1 MMSDLTRSV
10 DVVKQFVANF
20 ERKQR
25 NLMKRKSK
33 LDTYRDLLNRGETLN
48 EEQKK
53 AVESYEGVL
62 QSLNVV
68 HEVLSQSKDLVSDV
82 ERCCKAEELQKEVEH
97 ERYTLSFLH
106 THVCLM
112 RFLTSLDQQEVRV
125 AVARASSE
133 NSLRMLDTVR
143 HVLLP
148 SITDWPSTGSTAFS
162 AISSFLQTNP
172 EVTSAAEH
180 TFNFVLGRPAPIPVP
195 GDYDGPHKKF
205 NFKEAR
211 NLCFR
216 LLAAPAV
223 RRSIEFSCG
232 SEPTMSQAREEVTQL
247 AGEPLK
253 PPNEMFQPNPEFL
266 GHNGELHVPDD
277 EVIPAEIQTCGSR
290 RFDTASAPNIL
301 DQVIKPLGGT
311 FNFLQ
316 ASSVLTSDPLVEIS
330 VPGTD
335 VPASHELN
343 PTIPDAIANHIAPSN
358 GCYAPPSPPAAPEIL
373 YNAEP
378 KSELNEITE
387 SSARESA
394 TMRQVGRN
402 PVAVEPDVPPQTK
415 PISYAD
421 LVRRSGYNRP
431 AHQQDHYLSG
441 SSQEVHK
448 AEHVVS
454 ESHTVYDSGDA
465 EPGPSAPNW
474 NRGSRGFYRGFSRGN
489 PGPRRA
495 VGGVRWNR
503 IGAGAGRGGGGAYR
517 GAPPSVAQ
525 PSY

>member
-10 DVVKQFVANF
+10 DVVKQFVVNF

-33 LDTYRDLLNRGETLN
+33 LDTYRDQLNRGEALN

-53 AVESYEGVL
+53 AVEGYEGVL

-82 ERCCKAEELQKEVEH
+82 ERCCKAEELQKEMDH

-112 RFLTSLDQQEVRV
+112 RLLTSLDQQEVRV
-125 AVARASSE
+125 AVSRASSE

-162 AISSFLQTNP
+162 GIPSLLQTNP

-180 TFNFVLGRPAPIPVP
+180 TLNFVLGRPAPIPVP

-223 RRSIEFSCG
+223 RRSMEFSCG
-232 SEPTMSQAREEVTQL
+232 LESTMSRAGEEVIQL
-247 AGEPLK
+247 AAEPPK
-253 PPNEMFQPNPEFL
+253 PSNEMFQPTPEFL

-277 EVIPAEIQTCGSR
+277 EVIQAEIRTCSRR
-290 RFDTASAPNIL
+290 RFDTASSPNAL

-330 VPGTD
+330 APGTD
-335 VPASHELN
+335 VPASHEPN
-343 PTIPDAIANHIAPSN
+343 PTISDAIANHIASSN

-373 YNAEP
+373 YNVEP
-378 KSELNEITE
+378 KSELNEVTE
-387 SSARESA
+387 SSARDSA
-394 TMRQVGRN
+394 TIRQVGRN

-421 LVRRSGYNRP
+421 LVRRSGYSRP
-431 AHQQDHYLSG
+431 AHQDHYVSG

-448 AEHVVS
+448 AEHVVP
-454 ESHTVYDSGDA
+454 ESQTVYDSGDA
-465 EPGPSAPNW
+465 EPGHSAPNW
-474 NRGSRGFYRGFSRGN
+474 NRGNRGFNRGFSRGN

-495 VGGVRWNR
+495 VGGFRWNR
-503 IGAGAGRGGGGAYR
+503 IGAGASRGGGGPHR
-517 GAPPSVAQ
+517 GAPPRVAQ

>member
-1 MMSDLTRSV
+1 MTDLTRSV

-33 LDTYRDLLNRGETLN
+33 LDTYRDQLNRGEALN

-53 AVESYEGVL
+53 AVEGYEGVL

-82 ERCCKAEELQKEVEH
+82 ERCCKAEELQKEMDH

-112 RFLTSLDQQEVRV
+112 RLLTSLDQQEVRV

-162 AISSFLQTNP
+162 GIPSLLQTNP

-180 TFNFVLGRPAPIPVP
+180 TLNFVLGRPAPIPVP

-223 RRSIEFSCG
+223 RRSMEFSCG
-232 SEPTMSQAREEVTQL
+232 LESTMSRAREE
-247 AGEPLK
+247 
-253 PPNEMFQPNPEFL
+253 
-266 GHNGELHVPDD
+266 
-277 EVIPAEIQTCGSR
+277 TCSRR
-290 RFDTASAPNIL
+290 RFDTASSPNVL

-330 VPGTD
+330 APGTD

-343 PTIPDAIANHIAPSN
+343 PTISDAIANHIASSN

-373 YNAEP
+373 YTVEP
-378 KSELNEITE
+378 KSELNEVTE
-387 SSARESA
+387 SSARDSA
-394 TMRQVGRN
+394 TIRQVGRN

-421 LVRRSGYNRP
+421 LVRRSGYSRP
-431 AHQQDHYLSG
+431 AHQDHYVSG

-448 AEHVVS
+448 AEHVVP
-454 ESHTVYDSGDA
+454 ESQTVYDSGDA
-465 EPGPSAPNW
+465 EPGHSAPNW
-474 NRGSRGFYRGFSRGN
+474 NRGNRGFNRGFSRGN

-503 IGAGAGRGGGGAYR
+503 IGAGAGRGGGGPYR